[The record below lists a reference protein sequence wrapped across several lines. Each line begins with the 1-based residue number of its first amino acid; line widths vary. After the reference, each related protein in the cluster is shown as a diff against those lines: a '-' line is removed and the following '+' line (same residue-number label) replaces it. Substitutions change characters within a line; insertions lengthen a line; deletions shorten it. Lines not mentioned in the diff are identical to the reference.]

1 MPDMPNW
8 LLLLVGL
15 AATVVVARIVLRL
28 AARWWLWIVGAVLL
42 VAALQ
47 TGGIPI

>member
-1 MPDMPNW
+1 MPEW
-8 LLLLVGL
+8 AVLLIGL
-15 AATVVVARIVLRL
+15 AAVVVAARIVLRL
-28 AARWWLWIVGAVLL
+28 MARWWLWIVGAVLL

>member
-1 MPDMPNW
+1 MPEW
-8 LLLLVGL
+8 LWLLVGL
-15 AATVVVARIVLRL
+15 AAVVLVARLVLRL
-28 AARWWLWIVGAVLL
+28 MARWWLWIVGAVLL